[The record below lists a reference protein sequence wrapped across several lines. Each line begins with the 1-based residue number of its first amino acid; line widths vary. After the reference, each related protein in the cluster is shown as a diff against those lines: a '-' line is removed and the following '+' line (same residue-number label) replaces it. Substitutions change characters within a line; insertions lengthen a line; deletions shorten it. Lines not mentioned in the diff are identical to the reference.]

1 MQGKFMKHSLVYRAP
16 LEKKSFRAYTS
27 ILYFNPRMKVN
38 IQGCRVASRRLQ
50 QCLYKSRLYH
60 FTSKRFKTRSE
71 QDATQA
77 EEQAKLAEEKARELE
92 ETAQYELAQVKVSS
106 TSSKEARAT
115 VRQAQT
121 VASNARAEADLL
133 QKIVLSKQKALK
145 HPKTLTFTFGFNLS
159 NRGQD
164 GMFIYNCSRLIKM
177 YERTTA
183 QQDGGGHC
191 RGIVGIVDIPYVVL
205 EPTHNKQD
213 FADAKEYRHLLK
225 AMNDHLL
232 QFWKDSG
239 IEFQGVD
246 KFWESFGYRSET
258 RWDLPPS
265 DEPKFV
271 RKRAMQLLPEVQCE
285 KCLKWRTL
293 PFSVK
298 NIGKEFSPY
307 WTCSMNTDLAHNNC
321 AASEQKLNIPVGT
334 LQKSTKTDAEKKA
347 DLVEQMEKQ
356 QKKLEELEKR
366 NRTLMPELLA
376 MRSPVR
382 TAASSRE
389 ALAAVVSSK
398 QKGSA
403 ESQAAASL
411 MTVKQLAKRKT
422 SSPWKS
428 RVVVGKEDQEGKD
441 GEKDLTVSPPI
452 KKVRKEAES
461 SNERTAPVRRKRGR
475 PRKLRPSMTDSDR
488 DEKESEES
496 VNGDVTSRSA
506 GPYTIGSRVDALKG
520 RMWLAGRVTNIDP
533 DRVCVKFDLDERDQ
547 WYELDSSKVRLQ
559 KHIPDSPS
567 VETPSTTTGFPE
579 QKQYV
584 EGSMEYSSH
593 GTFVSSGTSS
603 SHADKIAKLLREC
616 LQYFLPPDWVM
627 KKEEIDG
634 LSLAELA
641 DFPLD
646 GFVKHYEQ
654 GVTKL
659 ISGFQAQA
667 EAAKR
672 RAREKEEKLYMLRKS
687 VSQLLRSIGNDYPL
701 GADDHS
707 ENVDDLLQ
715 VVISR
720 GMAKTK

>member
-1 MQGKFMKHSLVYRAP
+1 M
-16 LEKKSFRAYTS
+16 
-27 ILYFNPRMKVN
+27 
-38 IQGCRVASRRLQ
+38 
-50 QCLYKSRLYH
+50 
-60 FTSKRFKTRSE
+60 
-71 QDATQA
+71 
-77 EEQAKLAEEKARELE
+77 
-92 ETAQYELAQVKVSS
+92 
-106 TSSKEARAT
+106 
-115 VRQAQT
+115 
-121 VASNARAEADLL
+121 
-133 QKIVLSKQKALK
+133 
-145 HPKTLTFTFGFNLS
+145 
-159 NRGQD
+159 
-164 GMFIYNCSRLIKM
+164 
-177 YERTTA
+177 
-183 QQDGGGHC
+183 
-191 RGIVGIVDIPYVVL
+191 
-205 EPTHNKQD
+205 
-213 FADAKEYRHLLK
+213 
-225 AMNDHLL
+225 
-232 QFWKDSG
+232 
-239 IEFQGVD
+239 
-246 KFWESFGYRSET
+246 
-258 RWDLPPS
+258 
-265 DEPKFV
+265 
-271 RKRAMQLLPEVQCE
+271 
-285 KCLKWRTL
+285 
-293 PFSVK
+293 
-298 NIGKEFSPY
+298 
-307 WTCSMNTDLAHNNC
+307 
-321 AASEQKLNIPVGT
+321 
-334 LQKSTKTDAEKKA
+334 
-347 DLVEQMEKQ
+347 
-356 QKKLEELEKR
+356 
-366 NRTLMPELLA
+366 
-376 MRSPVR
+376 
-382 TAASSRE
+382 
-389 ALAAVVSSK
+389 
-398 QKGSA
+398 
-403 ESQAAASL
+403 
-411 MTVKQLAKRKT
+411 
-422 SSPWKS
+422 
-428 RVVVGKEDQEGKD
+428 
-441 GEKDLTVSPPI
+441 
-452 KKVRKEAES
+452 
-461 SNERTAPVRRKRGR
+461 RRKRGR